1 MEVRDKRKR
10 DRPEPNR
17 SVVRVNG
24 PRLDEKSRAESG
36 LYEKGS
42 QESFKT
48 GQFKVLIGI
57 QARSD
62 STRLPGKVNL
72 DIGGMSLVQR
82 VIKSCRNSAS
92 FLHLSNRGKP
102 SEIHAHVALLVPDGD
117 GLFEAYK
124 GQAKENDF
132 IVIQG
137 SKEDVLSR
145 YVKAAKET
153 QVDYVC
159 RITADCPVLSEM
171 VISKH
176 ISAAC
181 AFKLDYI
188 SNVHEDF
195 RTFAD
200 GSDCEVFSA
209 KLLEYADEN
218 AKLPYDREHVTTYM
232 RKFMPIWARKGHITD
247 KEFDKS
253 DIKYSV
259 DTQEEYDLLKRR
271 REAKERKDSLA
282 ISKGY
287 KLITF

>member
-1 MEVRDKRKR
+1 MEVHDKRKR
-10 DRPEPNR
+10 DRSERYR
-17 SVVRVNG
+17 SIVRVDG
-24 PRLDEKSRAESG
+24 PKVANESG
-36 LYEKGS
+36 AKSGVYE
-42 QESFKT
+42 ESSHEGVKT
-48 GQFKVLIGI
+48 GEFKVLIGI

-62 STRLPGKVNL
+62 SSRLPGKVNL

-82 VIKSCRNSAS
+82 IIKSCRNSAN
-92 FLHLSNRGKP
+92 FLHLSNRGK
-102 SEIHAHVALLVPDGD
+102 STKIHTHVALLVPEGD
-117 GLFEAYK
+117 GLFDTYK
-124 GQAKENDF
+124 GQVKENDF
-132 IVIQG
+132 VVIQG
-137 SKEDVLSR
+137 SKDDVLSR
-145 YVKAAKET
+145 YVQAVKERE
-153 QVDYVC
+153 VDFIC

-200 GSDCEVFSA
+200 GSDCEVISR

-218 AKLPYDREHVTTYM
+218 AKEAYDREHVTTYI

-253 DIKYSV
+253 DIKYSI
-259 DTQEEYDLLKRR
+259 DTMEEYDLVKKR
-271 REAKERKDSLA
+271 REAKEKKDSLA
-282 ISKGY
+282 IAKGY